1 MMDKL
6 WTAEELAEYLNVSKA
21 AIYAMVY
28 RKEIPFLKIGRR
40 VRFRCE
46 SVEEWIAEGCPDSQD
61 HSRN

>member
-6 WTAEELAEYLNVSKA
+6 WTAEELAEYLNFSKA

-40 VRFRCE
+40 VRFRHE
-46 SVEEWIAEGCPDSQD
+46 AVERWLNEGCPDSQEN
-61 HSRN
+61 RIR